1 MLASPFLN
9 NTIVGRIENIGPP
22 RNNNLNNGL
31 SMILLILTIVVM
43 PTSSGNVASDGMI
56 VFENINI
63 IPADIPLNMIDVN
76 IAYSFQ
82 LLVILEKAADVAVVA
97 EPEHIVEENDDDES
111 NSAVV
116 VVAVLSVPP
125 VADAPAIVVA
135 TSVEGIRRV
144 EGTIGDIMEFASS
157 SRRCYWRGK
166 YDGVPVVRCRVCE
179 PLGCSELIFDSC
191 LIRD

>member
-1 MLASPFLN
+1 
-9 NTIVGRIENIGPP
+9 
-22 RNNNLNNGL
+22 
-31 SMILLILTIVVM
+31 MILLILTIAVM

-63 IPADIPLNMIDVN
+63 IPADIPLIIIDVN
-76 IAYSFQ
+76 IKYSFQ
-82 LLVILEKAADVAVVA
+82 LLLVILEKTAADVAAAAVA
-97 EPEHIVEENDDDES
+97 VDEHIVEDNDDEV

-166 YDGVPVVRCRVCE
+166 HDGVPVVRCRVCE